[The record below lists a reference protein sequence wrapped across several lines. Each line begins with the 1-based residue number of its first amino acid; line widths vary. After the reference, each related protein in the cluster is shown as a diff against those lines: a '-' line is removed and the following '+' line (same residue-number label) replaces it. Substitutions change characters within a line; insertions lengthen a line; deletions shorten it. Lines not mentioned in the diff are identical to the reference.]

1 MPSTASSSP
10 TKSPAKIPSSVVTS
24 IQHPPTQHVPSTS
37 RPLPST
43 ANPQPQPP
51 ASTPATPCSRWETL
65 YVYAF
70 LVKFLP
76 PAVSDLYDA
85 MGFEEAIAST
95 GFNQILYDIL
105 CKFLSELRPSP
116 EEPTTPDNIN
126 PVLRSVVV
134 QYCAKNPQER
144 TVWWIESSKTNA
156 HPFSSEDVDFF
167 SMSWQDK

>member
-10 TKSPAKIPSSVVTS
+10 TKSPAKIPSTVVTS

-37 RPLPST
+37 RPHPST
-43 ANPQPQPP
+43 ANPQPQAP

-85 MGFEEAIAST
+85 MGCVYRSFCFLSAAHLRFFTDNRNVSRFPFTNTYRVRCGVRCLFRVRGCSSFEEAIAST

-105 CKFLSELRPSP
+105 YKFLSELRPSP
-116 EEPTTPDNIN
+116 EEPTT
-126 PVLRSVVV
+126 
-134 QYCAKNPQER
+134 Y
-144 TVWWIESSKTNA
+144 VW
-156 HPFSSEDVDFF
+156 
-167 SMSWQDK
+167 